1 MKENRLWILI
11 ARGLSGEATDK
22 DFEELNRLLK
32 KHPETSFHVAI
43 LLNWWKHDSR
53 NLACP
58 WRASPA
64 ATDSQPSIVSI
75 SLVARGSLFF
85 LRLER

>member
-53 NLACP
+53 NGTPDPAVLAALVN
-58 WRASPA
+58 RILRTARL
-64 ATDSQPSIVSI
+64 
-75 SLVARGSLFF
+75 SLSMN
-85 LRLER
+85 